1 MKTLV
6 IGGTGKVGSMVV
18 AGLLKQGAIVRV
30 LSHSAE
36 KLKKLP
42 TGVEGCR
49 ADLDVPD
56 TLPEAFKG
64 IDSVFLLNTVGPNET
79 DEGLNAV
86 SAAKAAK
93 VKKLVYMS
101 VAMPAGS
108 EIIPHFRSK
117 LPVEKS
123 VRESGI
129 AWTILRPNNFFQNDL
144 WLKDAIVQHGVYPQP
159 VGKKGMNRVDVRDIA
174 DCAIAA
180 LVKPGFEKKIYE
192 IHGPDSLT
200 GEGIA
205 GIYTKHL
212 GSSVRYAGDDIDAWA
227 EKSKGSMPDFIIADM
242 RIMYRFFQDNGMIA
256 SKEELEKTE
265 KLLGRQPRSFDAF
278 VKEIVLE
285 WKTTAAKAA

>member
-18 AGLLKQGAIVRV
+18 AGLLKQGAMVRV
-30 LSHSAE
+30 MSHSPD

-42 TGVEGCR
+42 TGVEGYR
-49 ADLDVPD
+49 ADLDDPD
-56 TLPEAFKG
+56 TLPAAFVG
-64 IDSVFLLNTVGPNET
+64 FDRVFLLNTVGPNET
-79 DEGLNAV
+79 EEGLSAV
-86 SAAKAAK
+86 SAAKAAR
-93 VKKLVYMS
+93 VKKIVYMS

-117 LPVEKS
+117 LPVEKA

-129 AWTILRPNNFFQNDL
+129 AYTILRPNNFFQNDL
-144 WLKDAIVQHGVYPQP
+144 WLKDAIMQHGVYPLP
-159 VGKKGMNRVDVRDIA
+159 IGRKGLNRVDVRDIA
-174 DCAIAA
+174 DCAINA
-180 LVKPGFEKKIYE
+180 LTRSGHEGLTYE
-192 IHGPDSLT
+192 VHGPDILT

-212 GSSVRYAGDDIDAWA
+212 GREVRYAGDDIEAWA
-227 EKSKGSMPDFIIADM
+227 ERSKGTMPEFMIPEM

-265 KLLGRQPRSFDAF
+265 KLLGRKPRIFEDF
-278 VKEIVLE
+278 VKEIAPE
-285 WKTTAAKAA
+285 WRGKVAKAA